1 MDIFPAVDLRAG
13 KCVRLIQGR
22 YEDQILYREDP
33 VAQAEEFYAQG
44 ARWLHIVDLDGAKEG
59 KPVNLKVVEQMLRRV
74 PMKMELGGGIRDEE
88 TIEQLLQLGL
98 ERVILGTRAVG
109 NYEWF
114 SQMCRRFPYRL
125 VLSLDARGSRLA
137 AEGWLT
143 QTDGEVLEFARLA
156 SKLPIAAIIY
166 TDIERDGMLSGP
178 NLKRTEELVK
188 AAAVPI
194 VAAGGVTT
202 VEDVKKLKNTGVAGV
217 IIGRAL
223 YEGTISLSEALK
235 AAQEI

>member
-1 MDIFPAVDLRAG
+1 MDILPAVDLRAG

-22 YEDQILYREDP
+22 YERQITYREDP

-59 KPVNLKVVEQMLRRV
+59 KPVNLDVVERILRRV
-74 PMKMELGGGIRDEE
+74 PMRVELGGGIRDEE
-88 TIEQLLQLGL
+88 TIQRLLELGL
-98 ERVILGTRAVG
+98 ERVILGTRAVE

-114 SQMCRRFPYRL
+114 SQMCRQFPHRL
-125 VLSLDARGSRLA
+125 VLSLDARGSHLA

-143 QTDGEVLEFARLA
+143 QTDGDLLEFARQA
-156 SKLPIAAIIY
+156 AKLPIAAIIY
-166 TDIERDGMLSGP
+166 TDIEKDGMLSGP

-202 VEDVKKLKNTGVAGV
+202 IDDVKKLKNTGVSGV

-223 YEGTISLSEALK
+223 YEGTIFLSEALK
-235 AAQEI
+235 AAQ

>member
-33 VAQAEEFYAQG
+33 LAQAEEFYAQG

-59 KPVNLKVVEQMLRRV
+59 RPVNVKVVERMLRRV

-88 TIEQLLQLGL
+88 TIQQLLQLGL

-114 SQMCRRFPYRL
+114 SQMCRQFPYRL

-143 QTDGEVLEFARLA
+143 QTEGDVLELARLA
-156 SKLPIAAIIY
+156 SKLPIAAVIY
-166 TDIERDGMLSGP
+166 TDIEKDGMLSGP
-178 NLKRTEELVK
+178 NLKRTEELVI
-188 AAAVPI
+188 AAEVPI

-202 VEDVKKLKNTGVAGV
+202 IEDVKKLKNIGVAGV

-223 YEGTISLSEALK
+223 YEGTIALSEALK
-235 AAQEI
+235 IAQ